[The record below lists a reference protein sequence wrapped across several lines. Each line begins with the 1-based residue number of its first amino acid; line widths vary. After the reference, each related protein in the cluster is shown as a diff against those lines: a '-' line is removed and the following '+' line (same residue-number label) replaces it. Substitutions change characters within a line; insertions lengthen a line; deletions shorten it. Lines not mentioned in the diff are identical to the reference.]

1 MKRVP
6 PLRREDGGGAILF
19 SSAIARLAPSRRPAR
34 RICLNPKILNRQPWN
49 RGVVRVWCI
58 VVPRER
64 GEEIRR
70 RLIDAGVLQKQ
81 LRIVQ
86 EGDRVFLPTKE
97 RLDIGFP
104 TEQREFDEGFVAVR
118 SYKDV
123 VDVPEPLRRS
133 LPSSFDVI
141 GDIAILKIPEELQP
155 YREKIGLAILR
166 WNPKIR
172 VAVHDRGVMG
182 ERRVR
187 SIEVIA
193 GERRTTTVHTEHG
206 LRYRVDLARAYFSPR
221 LASERRRIADLV
233 LEGEVVADP
242 FAGVGPFAILIA
254 KRRRPRLV
262 HASDVNPAAVEL
274 LRANVGANRIDRVAT
289 YEGDAHQI
297 LEQIRPVDRVI
308 LDLPHTAFD
317 HLGHSFAALGAR
329 GVVHVYRIL
338 ERADQRAAADRI
350 RAIAA
355 QAGLE
360 VMDLRL
366 HTVRAYS
373 PTQHHVAYD
382 VTVVRG
388 SRRAG
393 LGTSPSVSH
402 RSRMKATPTTGRR
415 SGRTVRRSAP
425 RGPRKRRS
433 TRRR

>member
-1 MKRVP
+1 M
-6 PLRREDGGGAILF
+6 
-19 SSAIARLAPSRRPAR
+19 
-34 RICLNPKILNRQPWN
+34 
-49 RGVVRVWCI
+49 RVWCI

-70 RLIDAGVLQKQ
+70 RLVDAGVLQKQ
-81 LRIVQ
+81 LRIVR
-86 EGDRVFLPTKE
+86 EADRVFLPTKE

-141 GDIAILKIPEELQP
+141 GDIAVLKIPEELQP

-274 LRANVGANRIDRVAT
+274 LRANIGANRADRIAAH
-289 YEGDAHQI
+289 EGDARRI
-297 LEQIRPVDRVI
+297 LEKVAPVDRII

-317 HLGHSFAALGAR
+317 HLPDAFAAIGAR

-338 ERADQRAAADRI
+338 ERADEPAAEDRI
-350 RAIAA
+350 RAVAVEAGFQVAA
-355 QAGLE
+355 
-360 VMDLRL
+360 LRT
-366 HTVRAYS
+366 HPVRAYS
-373 PTQHHVAYD
+373 PTQRHVAFD
-382 VTVVRG
+382 VTVVRA
-388 SRRAG
+388 SHRAAP
-393 LGTSPSVSH
+393 GTSPSA
-402 RSRMKATPTTGRR
+402 SRTSPTTGTPAR
-415 SGRTVRRSAP
+415 GRRSA
-425 RGPRKRRS
+425 RTARRS
-433 TRRR
+433 AARGHRNRHSARRR

>member
-1 MKRVP
+1 M
-6 PLRREDGGGAILF
+6 E
-19 SSAIARLAPSRRPAR
+19 SRS
-34 RICLNPKILNRQPWN
+34 
-49 RGVVRVWCI
+49 VRAWCI
-58 VVPRER
+58 VVPREL
-64 GEEIRR
+64 GEEVRH
-70 RLIDAGVLQKQ
+70 RLAALGVLQKH

-86 EGDRVFLPTKE
+86 ERDRVLLPTTE

-123 VDVPEPLRRS
+123 VAVPGPLRRF

-141 GDIAILKIPEELQP
+141 GDIAVLKIPEELQP
-155 YREKIGLAILR
+155 HREAIGLAILR

-172 VAVHDRGVMG
+172 VAVQDRGVKG

-187 SIEVIA
+187 SIGVIA

-221 LASERRRIADLV
+221 LASERQRIADLV

-254 KRRRPRLV
+254 KRCRPKLV

-274 LRANVGANRIDRVAT
+274 LRANIGTNRVDRVAAH
-289 YEGDAHQI
+289 EGDAHRI
-297 LEQIRPVDRVI
+297 LEKVAPVDRII

-317 HLGHSFAALGAR
+317 HLPDAFAAIGAS

-338 ERADQRAAADRI
+338 ERADERAAADRI

-355 QAGLE
+355 QADLE
-360 VMDLRL
+360 IRDLQL

-373 PTQHHVAYD
+373 PTQHHVAFD
-382 VTVVRG
+382 VTVVRA
-388 SRRAG
+388 SHRAAPG
-393 LGTSPSVSH
+393 RSPSA
-402 RSRMKATPTTGRR
+402 SRTSPTTGTPAR
-415 SGRTVRRSAP
+415 GRRSARTARRLAT
-425 RGPRKRRS
+425 RGRRS
-433 TRRR
+433 RHSGRRK

>member
-1 MKRVP
+1 
-6 PLRREDGGGAILF
+6 
-19 SSAIARLAPSRRPAR
+19 
-34 RICLNPKILNRQPWN
+34 
-49 RGVVRVWCI
+49 VRAWCV

-70 RLIDAGVLQKQ
+70 RLVGLGVLHKH
-81 LRIVQ
+81 LRIVR
-86 EGDRVFLPTKE
+86 EGDRLFIPTTA
-97 RLDIGFP
+97 RVDLDFP
-104 TEQREFDEGFVAVR
+104 TEQREFGEGFVAIR

-123 VDVPEPLRRS
+123 VDVPESLRRS

-141 GDIAILKIPEELQP
+141 GDIAVLKIPSEMQR
-155 YREKIGLAILR
+155 YRGEIGRAILR
-166 WNPKIR
+166 WNPTLQ
-172 VAVHDRGVMG
+172 VVVEDRGVKG

-187 SIEVIA
+187 SIDVIA

-206 LRYRVDLARAYFSPR
+206 LRYAVDLAQAYFSPR
-221 LASERRRIADLV
+221 LASERERIANQV
-233 LEGEVVADP
+233 LAGEVVADP
-242 FAGVGPFAILIA
+242 FAGVGPYAILIA
-254 KRRRPRLV
+254 KRRRPKIV
-262 HASDVNPAAVEL
+262 HASDVNPAAVAL

-317 HLGHSFAALGAR
+317 HLGHAFAALGAR

-338 ERADQRAAADRI
+338 ERADERAAADRI
-350 RAIAA
+350 RAIVA

-360 VMDLRL
+360 VTDLRL

-373 PTQHHVAYD
+373 PTQQHVAFD

-402 RSRMKATPTTGRR
+402 RSRMKSTPTTGRR
-415 SGRTVRRSAP
+415 SGRTVRQSAP

>member
-1 MKRVP
+1 M
-6 PLRREDGGGAILF
+6 
-19 SSAIARLAPSRRPAR
+19 
-34 RICLNPKILNRQPWN
+34 
-49 RGVVRVWCI
+49 WCI

-70 RLIDAGVLQKQ
+70 RLVDLGVSHNH

-86 EGDRVFLPTKE
+86 EGDRLFLPTTE
-97 RLDIGFP
+97 RVDIGFP
-104 TEQREFDEGFVAVR
+104 TEQRDFGEGFAAVR

-141 GDIAILKIPEELQP
+141 GDIAVLKIPEDLQP
-155 YREKIGLAILR
+155 YREAIGLAVLR

-172 VAVHDRGVMG
+172 VATQDRGVKG

-193 GERRTTTVHTEHG
+193 GELRTTTVHTEHG
-206 LRYRVDLARAYFSPR
+206 LHYRVDLAQAYFSPR
-221 LASERRRIADLV
+221 LASEHKRIADLV
-233 LEGEVVADP
+233 PEGEVVADP

-254 KRRRPRLV
+254 KRRRPKLV

-274 LRANVGANRIDRVAT
+274 LRANLGANRADRVVPH
-289 YEGDAHQI
+289 EGDAHQI
-297 LEQIRPVDRVI
+297 LERIAPVDRII

-317 HLGHSFAALGAR
+317 HLPDAFAALGAC

-338 ERADQRAAADRI
+338 ERADERAAGDRI
-350 RAIAA
+350 RAIAVE
-355 QAGLE
+355 AGFQ
-360 VMDLRL
+360 VTDMRV
-366 HTVRAYS
+366 HQVRAYS
-373 PTQHHVAYD
+373 PTQHHVAFD
-382 VTVVRG
+382 VTVVRA
-388 SRRAG
+388 SPRAAP
-393 LGTSPSVSH
+393 GTSRSVSH
-402 RSRMKATPTTGRR
+402 RSRTKGTPTRGRR

-425 RGPRKRRS
+425 RGHRKRRS

>member
-1 MKRVP
+1 MR
-6 PLRREDGGGAILF
+6 A
-19 SSAIARLAPSRRPAR
+19 
-34 RICLNPKILNRQPWN
+34 
-49 RGVVRVWCI
+49 WCV

-70 RLIDAGVLQKQ
+70 RLVGLGVLHKH
-81 LRIVQ
+81 LRIVR
-86 EGDRVFLPTKE
+86 EGDRLFIPTTA
-97 RLDIGFP
+97 RVDLDIP
-104 TEQREFDEGFVAVR
+104 TEQREFGEGFVAIR

-123 VDVPEPLRRS
+123 VDVPESLRRS

-141 GDIAILKIPEELQP
+141 GDIAVLKIPSEMQR
-155 YREKIGLAILR
+155 YRGEIGRAILR
-166 WNPKIR
+166 WNPTLQ
-172 VAVHDRGVMG
+172 VVVEDRGVKG

-187 SIEVIA
+187 SIDVIA

-206 LRYRVDLARAYFSPR
+206 LRYAVDLAQAYFSPR
-221 LASERRRIADLV
+221 LASERQRIANQV
-233 LEGEVVADP
+233 LAGEIVADP
-242 FAGVGPFAILIA
+242 FAGVGPYAILIA
-254 KRRRPRLV
+254 KRRRPKIV
-262 HASDVNPAAVEL
+262 HASDVNPAAVAL

-338 ERADQRAAADRI
+338 ERADERAAADRI
-350 RAIAA
+350 RAIVA

-360 VMDLRL
+360 VTDLRL

-373 PTQHHVAYD
+373 PTQQHVAFD

-402 RSRMKATPTTGRR
+402 RSRMKSTPTTGRR

>member
-1 MKRVP
+1 MR
-6 PLRREDGGGAILF
+6 A
-19 SSAIARLAPSRRPAR
+19 
-34 RICLNPKILNRQPWN
+34 
-49 RGVVRVWCI
+49 WCV

-70 RLIDAGVLQKQ
+70 RLVGLGVLHKH
-81 LRIVQ
+81 LRIVR
-86 EGDRVFLPTKE
+86 EGDRLFIPTTA
-97 RLDIGFP
+97 RVDLDIP
-104 TEQREFDEGFVAVR
+104 TEQREFGEGFVAIR

-123 VDVPEPLRRS
+123 VDVPESLRRS

-141 GDIAILKIPEELQP
+141 GDIAVLKIPSEMQR
-155 YREKIGLAILR
+155 YRGEIGRAILR
-166 WNPKIR
+166 WNPTLQ
-172 VAVHDRGVMG
+172 VVVEDRGVKG

-187 SIEVIA
+187 SIDVIA

-206 LRYRVDLARAYFSPR
+206 LRYAVDLAQAYFSPR
-221 LASERRRIADLV
+221 LASERERIANQV
-233 LEGEVVADP
+233 LAGEVVADP
-242 FAGVGPFAILIA
+242 FAGVGPYAILIA
-254 KRRRPRLV
+254 KRRRPKIV
-262 HASDVNPAAVEL
+262 HASDVNPAAVAL

-338 ERADQRAAADRI
+338 ERADERAAADRI

-373 PTQHHVAYD
+373 PTQQHVAFD

-402 RSRMKATPTTGRR
+402 RSRMKSTPTTGRR
-415 SGRTVRRSAP
+415 SGRTVRQSAP

>member
-1 MKRVP
+1 
-6 PLRREDGGGAILF
+6 
-19 SSAIARLAPSRRPAR
+19 
-34 RICLNPKILNRQPWN
+34 
-49 RGVVRVWCI
+49 VRAWCV

-70 RLIDAGVLQKQ
+70 RLVGLGVLHKH
-81 LRIVQ
+81 LRIVR
-86 EGDRVFLPTKE
+86 EGDRLFIPTTA
-97 RLDIGFP
+97 RVDLDFP
-104 TEQREFDEGFVAVR
+104 TEQREFGEGFVAIR

-123 VDVPEPLRRS
+123 VDVPESLRRS

-141 GDIAILKIPEELQP
+141 GDIAVLKVPSEMQR
-155 YREKIGLAILR
+155 YRGEIGRAILR
-166 WNPKIR
+166 WNPTLR
-172 VAVHDRGVMG
+172 VVVEDRGVKG

-187 SIEVIA
+187 SIDVIA

-206 LRYRVDLARAYFSPR
+206 LRYAVDLAQAYFSPR
-221 LASERRRIADLV
+221 LASERQRIANQV
-233 LEGEVVADP
+233 LAGEIVADP
-242 FAGVGPFAILIA
+242 FAGVGPYAILIA
-254 KRRRPRLV
+254 KRRRPKIV
-262 HASDVNPAAVEL
+262 HASDVNPAAVAL

-338 ERADQRAAADRI
+338 ERADERAAADRI

-373 PTQHHVAYD
+373 PTQQHVAFD

>member
-1 MKRVP
+1 MR
-6 PLRREDGGGAILF
+6 A
-19 SSAIARLAPSRRPAR
+19 
-34 RICLNPKILNRQPWN
+34 
-49 RGVVRVWCI
+49 WCV

-70 RLIDAGVLQKQ
+70 RLVGLGVLHKH
-81 LRIVQ
+81 LRIVR
-86 EGDRVFLPTKE
+86 EGDRLFIPTTA
-97 RLDIGFP
+97 RVDLDFP
-104 TEQREFDEGFVAVR
+104 TEQREFGEGFVAIR

-123 VDVPEPLRRS
+123 VDVPESLRRS

-141 GDIAILKIPEELQP
+141 GDIAVLKIPSEMQR
-155 YREKIGLAILR
+155 YRGEIGRAILR
-166 WNPKIR
+166 WNPTLQ
-172 VAVHDRGVMG
+172 VVVEDRGVKG

-187 SIEVIA
+187 SIDVIA

-206 LRYRVDLARAYFSPR
+206 LRYAVDLAQAYFSPR
-221 LASERRRIADLV
+221 LASERQRIANQV
-233 LEGEVVADP
+233 LAGEVVADP
-242 FAGVGPFAILIA
+242 FAGVGPYAILIA
-254 KRRRPRLV
+254 KRRRPKIV
-262 HASDVNPAAVEL
+262 HASDVNPAAVAL

-289 YEGDAHQI
+289 YEGDARQI

-338 ERADQRAAADRI
+338 ERADERAAADRI

-373 PTQHHVAYD
+373 PTQQRVAFD

-402 RSRMKATPTTGRR
+402 RSRMKSTPTTGRR